1 MKILGN
7 SLRKKVVNRMSRWME
22 AQEVSVDENEL
33 DILCGQ
39 DYDGNIYV
47 TVKISDVL
55 EAIAKE
61 QKLKASQYGLTIK

>member
-1 MKILGN
+1 
-7 SLRKKVVNRMSRWME
+7 ME